1 MIQVQGITFNPFSE
15 NTYLLFDE
23 TKECVIIDPGCYEPE
38 EERFLLKFIE
48 ENGLK
53 PVRLLN
59 THCHIDHILG
69 NYFVATKFNL
79 KLEINKLELPILE
92 GSPKWGKQYGINGKL
107 SPEPEVFL
115 KEGDVIEFGNSKLD
129 ILFVPGHAPGHLAF
143 VSHQDQFVI
152 GGDVLFQMGVG
163 RTDLPFGDTDTLI
176 KSIKEKLFTL
186 PDSYEVYPGHGD
198 STSIGFEKKN
208 NPYVRL

>member
-1 MIQVQGITFNPFSE
+1 MIHVQGFAFNPFYE
-15 NTYLLFDE
+15 NTYVLFDE
-23 TKECVIIDPGCYEPE
+23 TKECVIIDPGCYEKE
-38 EERFLLKFIE
+38 EEQALLEFIT
-48 ENGLK
+48 ENNLK

-69 NYFVATKFNL
+69 NYFVASTFKL

-92 GSPKWGKQYGINGKL
+92 GSPKWGRQYGINGKL

-115 KEGDVIEFGNSKLD
+115 EEGDVITFGNSKLD

-143 VSHQDQFVI
+143 VGHEDGIVM
-152 GGDVLFQMGVG
+152 GGDVLFQMSVG
-163 RTDLPFGDTDTLI
+163 RTDLPFGDTNTLI
-176 KSIKEKLFTL
+176 KSIREKLFTL
-186 PDSYEVYPGHGD
+186 PDGYVVYPGHGD
-198 STSIGFEKKN
+198 TTTIGFEKKN